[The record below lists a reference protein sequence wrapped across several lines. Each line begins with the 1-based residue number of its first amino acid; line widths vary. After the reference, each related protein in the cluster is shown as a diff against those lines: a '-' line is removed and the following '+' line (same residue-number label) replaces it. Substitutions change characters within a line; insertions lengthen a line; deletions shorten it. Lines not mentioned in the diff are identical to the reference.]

1 VVSAPPLDQLSD
13 REALELLLVFIAFA
27 IFLIGLVWVFV
38 RAMLRAATLP
48 APTMLVIALSMIT
61 VIALIAASVTGS
73 AALETITASGVGAL
87 AGAVSQQFITRDEDD
102 DEDS

>member
-1 VVSAPPLDQLSD
+1 MVSAPPLDQLSD

-27 IFLIGLVWVFV
+27 IFLVGLVWVFV
-38 RAMLRAATLP
+38 CAMLRAATLP

>member
-1 VVSAPPLDQLSD
+1 MVSAPPLDQLSD

-27 IFLIGLVWVFV
+27 IFLVGLVWVFV